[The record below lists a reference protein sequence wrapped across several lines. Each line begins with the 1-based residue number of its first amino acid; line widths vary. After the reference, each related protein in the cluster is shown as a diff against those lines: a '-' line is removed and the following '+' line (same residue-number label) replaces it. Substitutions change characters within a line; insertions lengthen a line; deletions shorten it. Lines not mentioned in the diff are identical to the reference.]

1 MNPGEIVEPGGHPST
16 APDAPR
22 ARFQGLWRRR
32 LLPGSTDHSDAVWE
46 AMEAKYAEPH
56 RHYHD
61 EGHLAHCFGQLE
73 LVRDQ
78 VACPDAVE
86 MALWFHDVINEP
98 GHTDN
103 ETRSADFFRD
113 WARGVMEDGFIAA
126 VVELI
131 LATTH
136 RVPSEDR
143 DQQFICDIDL
153 TSFGCPWEC
162 YKRDTDNLKAEFP
175 GSDEDYYRGKRAFLG
190 AMLNKPRIFQ
200 TDFFHD
206 RYEDQARD
214 NIRRLLELFDQ
225 RKA

>member
-1 MNPGEIVEPGGHPST
+1 MTKAIWPTVSVSSS
-16 APDAPR
+16 
-22 ARFQGLWRRR
+22 WRGIRS
-32 LLPGSTDHSDAVWE
+32 P
-46 AMEAKYAEPH
+46 
-56 RHYHD
+56 
-61 EGHLAHCFGQLE
+61 
-73 LVRDQ
+73 
-78 VACPDAVE
+78 CPDAVE

-103 ETRSADFFRD
+103 ETRSADFFRE
-113 WARGVMEDGFIAA
+113 WAGGVMEDGF
-126 VVELI
+126 
-131 LATTH
+131 H
-136 RVPSEDR
+136 RCRGRSRSWRRPIGGRPTDR

-190 AMLNKPRIFQ
+190 AMLSKPRIFQ